1 MILVCFIRTFVHS
14 MQTLKNLEALINN
27 FESNFSFIAVSE
39 TWTPKGKSEV
49 KSKKLEG
56 YQSYHGNR
64 ETEVHQLREVVI
76 SMLRRVLSSNQG
88 KILILLIMI
97 QIINSNLLG
106 LKSLMVANQT

>member
-1 MILVCFIRTFVHS
+1 MNICSLNAN
-14 MQTLKNLEALINN
+14 LENLEALINN
-27 FESNFSFIAVSE
+27 FKSNFSFIAVSE

-56 YQSYHGNR
+56 YQNYNGNR
-64 ETEVHQLREVVI
+64 GSSVKRSCGFYVKE
-76 SMLRRVLSSNQG
+76 VLSSNQG

-97 QIINSNLLG
+97 QIMNSNLLG